1 MDNGLHTRSPYT
13 FTHIR
18 GKPMIENAYENYLE
32 THAFFEGLGLEYIR
46 LLARLASEKH
56 FEPLELIFRQDDQAD
71 HFFVIMD
78 GEATIEIPS
87 LYGPPIPIQN
97 LTKGKVL
104 GWSWL
109 IPPYKWDF
117 EARADTKTTVL
128 AIDGKTLRTE
138 CERDPKLGYE
148 LFKRFA
154 VLMSERLHEARMRVM
169 EVCAPPEIV

>member
-1 MDNGLHTRSPYT
+1 MADNV
-13 FTHIR
+13 
-18 GKPMIENAYENYLE
+18 YEQYLSS
-32 THAFFEGLGLEYIR
+32 HPFFEGLDEGYIR
-46 LLARLASEKH
+46 ILADVASEKH
-56 FEPLELIFRQDDQAD
+56 FEPLDLIFRQDGPAD

-97 LTKGKVL
+97 LSKGKVL

-128 AIDGKTLRTE
+128 AIDGKTLRTQ
-138 CERDPKLGYE
+138 CEQDPKLGYE

-154 VLMSERLHEARMRVM
+154 VLMSERLHEARMQVM
-169 EVCAPPEIV
+169 ETCAPAEIV